1 MFNIYSKREQ
11 LPEQG
16 PHPNSNLSVLLHV
29 PRPFRPL
36 IIVLWSQKEDRPG
49 GRIQRKENTLAGV

>member
-29 PRPFRPL
+29 PRPFRSL

-49 GRIQRKENTLAGV
+49 GRIQK